1 MQMLAVLWVDLLG
14 LVYFQ
19 NCMVAADDVEVA
31 SLVLAVLALD
41 MVLGVL
47 EGDGM
52 VLALDMEQG
61 V

>member
-1 MQMLAVLWVDLLG
+1 MLVVLWVDLLG
-14 LVYFQ
+14 LVYSQ
-19 NCMVAADDVEVA
+19 NCTVVADDVEVA
-31 SLVLAVLALD
+31 SLVLGVLALD